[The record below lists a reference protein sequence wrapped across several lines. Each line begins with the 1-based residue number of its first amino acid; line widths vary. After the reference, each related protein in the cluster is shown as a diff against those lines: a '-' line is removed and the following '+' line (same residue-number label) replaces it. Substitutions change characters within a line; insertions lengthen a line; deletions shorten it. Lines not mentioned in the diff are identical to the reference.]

1 MFITDWLSKAD
12 LVNYVNTISD
22 QVCGNELVI
31 KQIANNTSEHAL
43 LGDFNKAVSETIM
56 DSSEAY
62 SNQMMQLLSYS
73 SKART
78 FARLVF
84 DLLKVS
90 D

>member
-43 LGDFNKAVSETIM
+43 LGDFNKAVSEAIM